1 VRIALI
7 SDQHANDVA
16 FGAVAD
22 DIARVG
28 VDRIVCLGDA
38 VQGGPQPVQTLDRL
52 AELGCETVLGNSDAF
67 LLDVSAEP
75 ADQLPE
81 EALEVR
87 EWTLAQLDERHLA
100 QIGGFPET
108 VELGADGAKMLC
120 FHASPRSYH
129 DVLLPEGE
137 ETDIGPWRVE
147 ADVLAGGHTH
157 RQWARWIDGALY
169 VNPGSVGLVYD
180 HHQPQDHV
188 LFEPVAQYAIV
199 YTSPSGPGVDFRQ
212 VPYSLERLGGAMLG
226 SGRPHA
232 EEFAGRYAHLPA

>member
-16 FGAVAD
+16 FAAVAD

-28 VDRIVCLGDA
+28 VDRIVCLGDTA
-38 VQGGPQPVQTLDRL
+38 QGGPQPARTLDRL

-67 LLDVSAEP
+67 LLDVDAEP
-75 ADQLPE
+75 AEQLTE
-81 EALEVR
+81 EVLEVR
-87 EWTLAQLDERHLA
+87 EWTLTQLEERHVE
-100 QIGGFPET
+100 QIRAWPET
-108 VELGADGAKMLC
+108 IELPLDGARVIC

-137 ETDIGPWRVE
+137 ETDVEPWRVD

-157 RQWARWIDGALY
+157 RQWTREIDRALY

-180 HHQPQDHV
+180 HHQPEDSV
-188 LFEPVAQYAIV
+188 RFDAVAQYAILYV
-199 YTSPSGPGVDFRQ
+199 SESGAGVDFRQ
-212 VPYSLERLGGAMLG
+212 VPYSLTELREALLR

-232 EEFAGRYAHLPA
+232 DEFAAQYSDLPR